1 MMIDRSGSLRIR
13 ELLGFF
19 PAVAVVGARQTG
31 KTTLVQSQFPEYTY
45 VSLDVPS
52 EAEAAEND
60 PERFFARHPEP
71 VIIDEVQYAPN
82 LFRHLKVRIDRDRHG
97 MGRYILTG
105 SQKFGLMESLSESLA
120 GRVGF
125 VSLEGLSLAEL
136 RSARMGNLRTWLHRG
151 GFPELWRVRDFPER
165 QFYAS
170 YLATYL
176 ERDVRQLLNVGNLRD
191 FDRFLRALAQ
201 RHGQQLDYTAIATGV
216 GVDVRTIKGWIS
228 VLEASNQIVLLEPW
242 YGNVGKR
249 IMKRPKVYFAD
260 SGLVCWLLGI
270 EADALDD
277 SPFIGALWEGAV
289 YAELRRLA
297 ESLGLNRTFY
307 YYRDN
312 EQLEVD
318 FLVVGDGARFVE
330 VKWTQYP
337 VVRDGRNLKRLA
349 DLTQNGK
356 SPELQKPSLWVLSRT
371 DQSYPLEPDGNITV
385 VGPDLISMVLTTKPG
400 R

>member
-1 MMIDRSGSLRIR
+1 MIINRTGADRIQ
-13 ELLGFF
+13 ELLHFF

-31 KTTLVQSQFPEYTY
+31 KTTLVQSQFPDYTY

-60 PERFFARHPEP
+60 PDSFFARHPEP

-82 LFRHLKVRIDRDRHG
+82 LFRHLKVRIDRDRYA
-97 MGRYILTG
+97 MGRFVLTG
-105 SQKFGLMESLSESLA
+105 SQKFGLMKSLSESLA

-136 RSARMGNLRTWLHRG
+136 RSAGMGDLRSWLHRG
-151 GFPELWRVRDFPER
+151 GFPELWRVPEFPER

-191 FDRFLRALAQ
+191 FDRFLRMLAQ
-201 RHGQQLDYTAIATGV
+201 RHGQQLDYTTVATGV
-216 GVDVRTIKGWIS
+216 GVDARTIKEWIS

-249 IMKRPKVYFAD
+249 ILKRPKVYFTD

-270 EADALDD
+270 EADALDQ

-289 YAELRRLA
+289 YGGTAPSNGSPR
-297 ESLGLNRTFY
+297 S
-307 YYRDN
+307 
-312 EQLEVD
+312 EQD
-318 FLVVGDGARFVE
+318 
-330 VKWTQYP
+330 
-337 VVRDGRNLKRLA
+337 
-349 DLTQNGK
+349 
-356 SPELQKPSLWVLSRT
+356 VLLLPR
-371 DQSYPLEPDGNITV
+371 Q
-385 VGPDLISMVLTTKPG
+385 
-400 R
+400 